1 MLRVRFRSISRRA
14 FALFL
19 AAAACRGGVHP
30 WYPNAPVILISI
42 DTLRSDRLP
51 AYGYRRGSTP
61 AIDALAADAIVYEHA
76 YSHYPLTLPSH
87 TSILTGLLPP
97 HHGVRDNVGYT
108 LDGAK
113 HPTLARLFKSAG
125 YDTGGF
131 VSAFVLRHE
140 TGIAD
145 GFEVYDDRLTS
156 GANQSLDAG
165 QRPGNETTRH
175 AVAWLRGR
183 AGRPF
188 FLFLHLYE
196 PHTPRSAPEPFR
208 SRLADPYDAEV
219 AAADASVG
227 TLLATLKDL
236 GIYDRAVVVLLSDHG
251 EGLGDHGEQTHGVF
265 LYREVLQVPLL
276 LKLPAGRNAGA
287 RIDRPARLVDVLPT
301 LLELAAIEA
310 PTVDGRSL
318 IARAGSELARPVYS
332 ETFYPRLHYGWSEL
346 TSLIDSD
353 HHYIDGP
360 NPELYEMNTDPGERR
375 NVAGSDR
382 AVLAGLRRDLAG
394 YDRTL
399 REPEPASGEAA
410 ARLASLGY
418 LTGSA
423 VTANGP
429 LPDPKSQLGV
439 VHRME
444 NAFAAMDAGD
454 AARAAE
460 GFRAI
465 LETNPRMTDIWSS
478 LGLALQREGRHE
490 EAVPAFER
498 ALALSSTPVFAPPLA
513 WSLVALGRLDEARKL
528 ATAALPAAPREAY
541 ELLVEIAVRSHD
553 LEGAESLLKQ
563 AVGAGVDVEALHR
576 RHALGLVSAG
586 RPAEAVEDLRAY
598 ATSGGA
604 ETRTALAAA
613 LARAGRT
620 NEAQG
625 MLRELLVT
633 HPDHAPAH
641 AMLGMLALQTGDPK
655 AAELS
660 LRRAVELDSR
670 LPGAATSL
678 GMALI
683 QLGRPEEAL
692 QAWQQAFT
700 VDSRQYEA
708 LYNFGIVS
716 RQLGHGAAS
725 RRALERFI
733 SAAPPE
739 RYRKQIAQARGLL

>member
-113 HPTLARLFKSAG
+113 HPTLARLFKQAG

-145 GFEVYDDRLTS
+145 GFDVYDDQLS
-156 GANQSLDAG
+156 PGDGQSLDLA
-165 QRPGNETTRH
+165 QRPGPETTRH
-175 AVAWLRGR
+175 AIDWLRAR
-183 AGRPF
+183 AERPF

-219 AAADASVG
+219 ATADSCVG
-227 TLLATLKDL
+227 TLLAALKDR
-236 GIYDRAVVVLLSDHG
+236 GIYERALVVLLSDHG

-276 LKLPAGRNAGA
+276 LKLPAGREAGSRTA
-287 RIDRPARLVDVLPT
+287 QPARLVDVLPT
-301 LLELAAIEA
+301 LLELAHIEA
-310 PTVDGRSL
+310 PTGDGRSL
-318 IARAGSELARPVYS
+318 LAGAGSALARPVYS

-346 TSLIDSD
+346 TSLIVSD

-360 NPELYEMNTDPGERR
+360 NPELYALDTDPAERR
-375 NVAGSDR
+375 SIAGADR
-382 AVLAGLRRDLAG
+382 AALAGLRRELAG

-399 REPEPASGEAA
+399 QEPEPASGEAA
-410 ARLASLGY
+410 ARLAALGY
-418 LTGSA
+418 LTGG
-423 VTANGP
+423 VTSNGP

-444 NAFAAMDAGD
+444 EAFTALDAGD
-454 AARAAE
+454 LVSAAK
-460 GFRAI
+460 GFREV
-465 LETNPRMTDIWSS
+465 LEINPRMTDIWSS
-478 LGLALQREGRHE
+478 LGLALQRQGRHE
-490 EAVPAFER
+490 EAVAAFER
-498 ALALSSTPVFAPPLA
+498 ALALSSTPAFAPPLA
-513 WSLVALGRLDEARKL
+513 WSLVAIGRVEEARKL
-528 ATAALPAAPREAY
+528 ATAALPTAPREAY
-541 ELLVEIAVRSHD
+541 ELLVEIAVASGD
-553 LEGAESLLKQ
+553 LEAAESLIAQ
-563 AVGAGVDVEALHR
+563 AVSTGILAEGLHR

-586 RPAEAVEDLRAY
+586 RAAEAVEELQPY
-598 ATSGGA
+598 ATTGAA

-613 LARAGRT
+613 LARAGRAKD
-620 NEAQG
+620 AQA
-625 MLRELLVT
+625 MLQELLVGY
-633 HPDHAPAH
+633 PDHAPAH
-641 AMLGMLALQTGDPK
+641 AMLGMIELQLGDPK

-670 LPGAATSL
+670 VPGAATSL

-683 QLGRPEEAL
+683 QLGKPEEAL
-692 QAWQQAFT
+692 EAWRQAFT
-700 VDSRQYEA
+700 ADSRQYEA

-716 RQLGHGAAS
+716 LRMGHGAAS
-725 RRALERFI
+725 RQALQRFI
-733 SAAPPE
+733 AEAPPE
-739 RYRKQIAQARGLL
+739 RYRSEIAQARRLL